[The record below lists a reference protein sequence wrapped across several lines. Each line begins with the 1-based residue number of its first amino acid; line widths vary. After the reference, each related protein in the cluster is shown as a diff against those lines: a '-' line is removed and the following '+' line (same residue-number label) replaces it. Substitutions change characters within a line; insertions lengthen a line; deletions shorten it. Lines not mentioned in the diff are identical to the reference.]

1 MIDPTPLPFAR
12 YRNSGHELLG
22 RPGWGD
28 GSCRHGYGPPVFAE
42 CGTACVYCGREL
54 GGSYESWLDLSIDHV
69 VPGETVKRLGWPR
82 EWIEDIVNLVTCCRA
97 CNEFL
102 NGYRV
107 SDPAPASFE
116 DFIALRDLH
125 FSAKR
130 AWVID
135 RHVRER
141 AWYDAWLER
150 REVLPRLTGSSV
162 LSDGHTPQVSRN
174 SPPAEASA

>member
-1 MIDPTPLPFAR
+1 VSDQTSLPFAR
-12 YRNSGHELLG
+12 YRHSGREPLG
-22 RPGWGD
+22 RPAWGD
-28 GSCRHGYGPPVFAE
+28 GSCRRGYGLPVFAA
-42 CGTACVYCGREL
+42 CGTACAYCDRQL
-54 GGSYESWLDLSIDHV
+54 GESYESWLDLSIDHV

-82 EWIEDIVNLVTCCRA
+82 EWIEDIINLVTCCRA

-107 SDPAPASFE
+107 SDPPPVSCE
-116 DFIALRDLH
+116 NFIVLRDQH

-141 AWYDAWLER
+141 AWYDAWIVGQGAESRVNRSSLRAE
-150 REVLPRLTGSSV
+150 GS
-162 LSDGHTPQVSRN
+162 
-174 SPPAEASA
+174 A